1 MDSLRALRLFMR
13 SYATVYARN
22 YDRLC
27 VEVRLFMRG
36 RIAVFHRLFHR
47 DKYILAERGGY
58 CADVYS
64 PGEEHPEIIGR
75 VVRRLVR

>member
-1 MDSLRALRLFMR
+1 MRPFMR

-47 DKYILAERGGY
+47 DKYILAERG
-58 CADVYS
+58 AIVQMS
-64 PGEEHPEIIGR
+64 ILPEKNIQKLLAGW
-75 VVRRLVR
+75 